1 MFLQEI
7 TRTDATLVAATP
19 VTTAPGSGIVAGTR
33 VETAQGWMPVES
45 LTIGTRL
52 HTLDGGLRPVRA
64 LGRHWI
70 NPAQSAP
77 LICLP
82 GGAFDNCDEM
92 ILLPHQ
98 HLLMDL
104 AGDDHPDATQ
114 ALIPAEALLGHN
126 GCYRVTPRA
135 AVEYIC
141 PLFDEE
147 EVIWAASGVRL
158 HCASLTGRDDFFACL
173 SVAEARLAIV
183 RHALDMFAA

>member
-7 TRTDATLVAATP
+7 TRTDATLVAA
-19 VTTAPGSGIVAGTR
+19 APGSGIVAGTR

-52 HTLDGGLRPVRA
+52 HTHDGGLRPVRA

-70 NPAQSAP
+70 NPAQSAA

-82 GGAFDNCDEM
+82 GGAFDNCDEV

-98 HLLMDL
+98 RLLMDL

-114 ALIPAEALLGHN
+114 ALIPAAALLGHN
-126 GCYRVTPRA
+126 GCHSLKPRA

-158 HCASLTGRDDFFACL
+158 HCASLTGHDDFFACL
-173 SVAEARLAIV
+173 PMAEARLALV
-183 RHALDMFAA
+183 RRALEMIAA